1 VAPCYDHLNL
11 ETPPP
16 LTSRASA
23 VHLKRSL
30 GLASL
35 VLTGIVMVQPTAPM
49 PVFGVVYNTAH
60 GHVVLTV
67 LIALVAMLFTAFS
80 YGYMAR
86 AYPSAGSAYTYVTR
100 EIHPAP
106 GFLVGWSMLMDYLLN
121 PLICTVWSAKAA
133 MALTQT
139 NGYPFWAL
147 GFAVVF
153 TAINLRRIQATARTN
168 ALMTAAMGVV
178 IVAMIAAAVRYVVA
192 HGTVSAGTLLRPFYD
207 PQTFSFPAVA
217 AGSSI
222 AVLTYIGFDGIST
235 LAEEV
240 KDPRRNVMRATV
252 LICLITGILSAIE
265 VYAGQIVWPAG
276 RAFADMDTAYVEVAQ
291 VAGGRVLAIAVNLT
305 LLLATMGSGAGA
317 QLSGAR
323 LLYGMGRDEVLPK
336 SFFGVLNPKL
346 AVPVRNIL
354 LIGCLSFGGAM
365 LVSYQLG
372 AELLNFGAFLGFMG
386 VNAAAFMRYFW
397 RGDRKV
403 WPHAVVP
410 ILGFLVCAYLWWN
423 LSIPSKIWGIGW
435 SACGIAYGAWRTNGF
450 RRSISFSE
458 PQE

>member
-1 VAPCYDHLNL
+1 MQTT
-11 ETPPP
+11 TPPP
-16 LTSRASA
+16 LPGSASSI
-23 VHLKRSL
+23 HLRRSL

-49 PVFGVVYNTAH
+49 PVFGVVYQTAH

-100 EIHPAP
+100 EIHPSL

-133 MALTQT
+133 MALTHLG
-139 NGYPFWAL
+139 GYPLWAL
-147 GFAVVF
+147 GFAVLF
-153 TAINLRRIQATARTN
+153 TVINLRRIQATARTN
-168 ALMTAAMGVV
+168 ALLTAAMGVV
-178 IVAMIAAAVRYVVA
+178 IVAMVAAAARYVFA
-192 HGTVSAGTLLRPFYD
+192 LGNISAASLLRPFYD
-207 PQTFSFPAVA
+207 PHTFSVPAVA

-240 KDPRRNVMRATV
+240 KDPRRNIMRATV

-265 VYAGQIVWPAG
+265 VYAGQIVWPSG
-276 RAFADMDTAYVEVAQ
+276 KAFHDVDTAYVEVAR
-291 VAGGRVLAIAVNLT
+291 VAGGAILSIAVNLT
-305 LLLATMGSGAGA
+305 LLVATMGSGAGA
-317 QLSGAR
+317 QLAGAR
-323 LLYGMGRDEVLPK
+323 LLYGMGRDQVLPR
-336 SFFGVLNPKL
+336 SFFGVLHPDL
-346 AVPVRNIL
+346 AIPVWNVL
-354 LIGCLSFGGAM
+354 LIGALSFGGA
-365 LVSYQLG
+365 LALSYELG

-386 VNAAAFMRYFW
+386 VNAAAFMHYFW

-410 ILGFLVCAYLWWN
+410 ILGFLVCASLWWN
-423 LSIPSKIWGIGW
+423 LSRLSILWGLTW
-435 SACGIAYGAWRTNGF
+435 SAVGIAYGAWRTNGF
-450 RRSISFSE
+450 RRAISFSE
-458 PQE
+458 PQD